1 MSPKKLINMT
11 KSFYIPVLAAIMTF
25 SAACNNAS
33 NDSKTAGTAEKQ
45 ETVFDLAAA
54 KTAIEAENT
63 KFMEAF
69 KKGDSAAVASN
80 YAQDALVMPP
90 NAEPVAKSGNAA
102 LWGSFIRMGV
112 KDVKLVTDDIAG
124 NAEIIAETGRYEIYA
139 AENKLLDK
147 GKYVVVWKPE
157 NGAWK
162 MYRDIFNTNMPA
174 APVK

>member
-1 MSPKKLINMT
+1 MT
-11 KSFYIPVLAAIMTF
+11 KSFYTLILAAIVTL
-25 SAACNNAS
+25 SVACNNAS
-33 NDSKTAGTAEKQ
+33 NDGKTADTTEKK
-45 ETVFDLAAA
+45 EMAFDLATA

-80 YAQDALVMPP
+80 YTQDALVMPP
-90 NAEPVAKSGNAA
+90 NAEPVAKSGNAS
-102 LWGSFIRMGV
+102 LWGSFMRMGV

-124 NAEIIAETGRYEIYA
+124 NADIISETGRYEIYA

-147 GKYVVVWKPE
+147 GKYVVVWKSE

-162 MYRDIFNTNMPA
+162 MYRDIFNTSMPA
-174 APVK
+174 APPK